1 MGPFNYPWFITSVGR
16 IPRYTACYL
25 AKILAPPSQ
34 SHTPIKISG
43 RILPIT
49 VKLDDK
55 ATCQAYPRYQRD
67 ESGSQSHDLDCL
79 DNNDTVLIMFLVLDT
94 DSPYSGPAYYL
105 PIAATLDTSAGQS
118 DNFTLGVGIALVP
131 TGDNAGEYRRIG
143 YLSHRIRSKTPYDE
157 FKFDT
162 ITIV

>member
-1 MGPFNYPWFITSVGR
+1 
-16 IPRYTACYL
+16 
-25 AKILAPPSQ
+25 
-34 SHTPIKISG
+34 
-43 RILPIT
+43 
-49 VKLDDK
+49 
-55 ATCQAYPRYQRD
+55 
-67 ESGSQSHDLDCL
+67 
-79 DNNDTVLIMFLVLDT
+79 MFLVLDT

-131 TGDNAGEYRRIG
+131 SGDNAGEYRRIG